1 MRSSL
6 ARTTPP
12 PTKAPTDLEALTWL
26 KATLPEDIYE
36 RVVTLIT
43 RSHRLIDAQLH
54 DPAPPLAIAAPT
66 VRAGGKRVRMIL
78 TTLSGIAGGQ
88 DDETIAA
95 MAAAA
100 ELVHAA
106 TLIHDDVIDQGE
118 RRRGQPTANVLFGN
132 KRAVLGGDALLV
144 QALRLLA
151 DSGHL
156 QATRSLLRVIE
167 GMVEGEYLQIKRQH
181 KLPVD
186 VEAALQVNHL
196 KTGLLFGWCASA
208 PMAVAQDSDTAQHA
222 GCFGLAIGEAFQ
234 LVDDLLDIV
243 GTDNRLGKATFQ
255 DLREGK
261 ITVPMAWLLE
271 DHPEFNPIVA
281 RCWRAEAQG
290 GADDEVIDRL
300 CKAAKASD
308 LETRVRADV
317 AERIERANTELA
329 HLPNDAICAALETL
343 TTTLVERLR

>member
-6 ARTTPP
+6 ARATPP
-12 PTKAPTDLEALTWL
+12 RAAAPSEMEALAWL
-26 KATLPEDIYE
+26 PATLPTDVYE
-36 RVVTLIT
+36 RVVTIGA
-43 RSHRLIDAQLH
+43 RSGQLIDARFD
-54 DPAPPLAIAAPT
+54 DPSPSLAIAAPT
-66 VRAGGKRVRMIL
+66 VRAGGKRVRMVL

-88 DDETIAA
+88 DDETIATL
-95 MAAAA
+95 AAAA

-118 RRRGQPTANVLFGN
+118 QRRGQTTANVLFGN

-151 DSGHL
+151 DSGQL
-156 QATRSLLRVIE
+156 RATQTLLRVIE
-167 GMVEGEYLQIKRQH
+167 GMVEGEHLQIERQH

-186 VEAALQVNHL
+186 VEAGLRINHL

-208 PMAVAQDSDTAQHA
+208 PMAVKHDSEVAEHA
-222 GCFGLAIGEAFQ
+222 GRFGLAIGEAFQ

-243 GTDNRLGKATFQ
+243 GSQNRLGKATFQ

-261 ITVPMAWLLE
+261 STVPMAWLLDE
-271 DHPEFNPIVA
+271 HPEFNPIVA
-281 RCWRAEAQG
+281 RCWRGEAQG
-290 GADDEVIDRL
+290 GVDEEVIDRL
-300 CKAAKASD
+300 CKTALATD
-308 LETRVRADV
+308 LDARVRADV
-317 AERIERANTELA
+317 AERIERANKELA
-329 HLPNDAICAALETL
+329 HLPNDAICTALETL